1 MEVTE
6 EGSSDS
12 EEVVFFNSEQKGGA
26 VERQKLKVEVLARS
40 NKTNEGELVCQSKP
54 NGKQNYPVKGEN
66 LPTQRKR
73 SNKRMVNQSL
83 KNGRR
88 CEIGNKTD
96 NNKNPSTLT
105 AISESLL
112 DDSLEFAKR
121 FNADVNFVHA
131 KFAARK
137 PLGLRVEEKRKMKS
151 RSSRLKL
158 ERALLHADIVVIKQS
173 LDIGGTVSARSGG
186 LLTPVME
193 SFSKSGDSKGEKQVS
208 KKRKSDPPAGTSE
221 GCGMS
226 SAAPVCP
233 ATVSKA
239 PDMEAAPLK
248 HANSIMPS
256 TSTSS
261 MLEGKV
267 EAKPQHGGSSKP
279 GTKKVRFI
287 LKYSV

>member
-54 NGKQNYPVKGEN
+54 NGKQNYTVKGEN

-96 NNKNPSTLT
+96 NKNPSTLT

-137 PLGLRVEEKRKMKS
+137 PLGLRVGEKRKMKS

-173 LDIGGTVSARSGG
+173 LDIGGAVSAQSGG

-239 PDMEAAPLK
+239 PGMEAAPLK

-267 EAKPQHGGSSKP
+267 EAKQQHGGSSKP